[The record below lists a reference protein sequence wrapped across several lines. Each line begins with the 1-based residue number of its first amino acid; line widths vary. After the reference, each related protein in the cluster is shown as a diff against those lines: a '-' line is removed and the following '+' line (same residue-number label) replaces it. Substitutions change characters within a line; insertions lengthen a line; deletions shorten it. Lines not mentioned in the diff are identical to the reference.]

1 MKYICTKSIR
11 TMESKYTKKYQILTT
26 TSLEWCRILNF
37 MCLFVFSKFLIIS
50 IYYFLIQNNILKTA
64 KENKFCLFI

>member
-1 MKYICTKSIR
+1 MKYIFTKSIR
-11 TMESKYTKKYQILTT
+11 TMESKYTKVLTM
-26 TSLEWCRILNF
+26 TSPEWCRTLNF